1 MMEKKTK
8 IGFIVAGVLILIG
21 IAIFVTALG
30 MLNWD
35 FKNLSTIQYETSTYA
50 ISEDFHDLSVVTDTA
65 DIRFLPAEDGKCTV
79 ICEEEDNAK
88 HAVEVKDGKLTITL
102 QNKKA
107 WRDYIGI
114 NFRSPKIVVYLP
126 QEQYGDVKIQGST
139 CDVDIT
145 KDFSFASLD
154 ISVSTGDVKN
164 YASASGSVKIKTST
178 GHISVEKISAGT
190 LELKVNTG
198 DVTVCEVTCEDDV
211 KLTVSTGNAS
221 LSGILCS
228 NLTTNGDTG
237 DLFLSN
243 VIATGKFCI
252 ERTTGDVKFDACD
265 AAELMVET
273 DTGDVIGS
281 LLSAKIFFAEAET
294 GSVHVPKTTTGGRCE
309 ITTSTGDIRITI
321 E

>member
-8 IGFIVAGVLILIG
+8 VGFIVAGVLVLIG

-35 FKNLSTIQYETSTYA
+35 FKNLSTVKYETNTYTLSEEFADISISTN
-50 ISEDFHDLSVVTDTA
+50 TA
-65 DIRFLPAEDGKCTV
+65 DIRILPAEDGKCTV
-79 ICEEEDNAK
+79 ICEEETNAK

-102 QNKKA
+102 QNKKE

-139 CDVDIT
+139 CDVDIA

-178 GHISVEKISAGT
+178 GHICVEKISTGA
-190 LELKVNTG
+190 LELKVTTG
-198 DVTVCEVTCEDDV
+198 NVTVCDVTCEGDL
-211 KLTVSTGNAS
+211 KLTVSTGKAC
-221 LSGILCS
+221 LSGIRCA
-228 NLTTNGDTG
+228 NLTTTGDTG
-237 DLFLSN
+237 DLSLSN
-243 VIATGKFCI
+243 VIATGKFSI
-252 ERTTGDVKFDACD
+252 ERNTGDVKFDACD

-273 DTGDVIGS
+273 DTGNVTGS
-281 LLSAKIFFAEAET
+281 LLSDKIFIAEAET
-294 GSVHVPKTTTGGRCE
+294 GSVHVPKTTSGGRCE

>member
-21 IAIFVTALG
+21 IAIFIGALA

-50 ISEDFHDLSVVTDTA
+50 ISEDFHDLSVVTETA
-65 DIRFLPAEDGKCTV
+65 DVRILPAEDGKCTV
-79 ICEEEDNAK
+79 ICEEETNAK

-102 QNKKA
+102 QNKKT

-126 QEQYGDVKIQGST
+126 QEQYGEVKIQGST
-139 CDVDIT
+139 CDVDIA

-198 DVTVCEVTCEDDV
+198 NVTVCEVTCEDDV
-211 KLTVSTGNAS
+211 KLTVSTGKAY

>member
-50 ISEDFHDLSVVTDTA
+50 ISEDFHDLSVVTETA
-65 DIRFLPAEDGKCTV
+65 NVRILPAEDGKCTV
-79 ICEEEDNAK
+79 ICEEETNAK

-126 QEQYGDVKIQGST
+126 KEQYGDVKIQGST
-139 CDVDIT
+139 CDVDIA

-164 YASASGSVKIKTST
+164 YASVSGFVKIKTST

-198 DVTVCEVTCEDDV
+198 NVTVCEVTCEDDV
-211 KLTVSTGNAS
+211 KLTVSTGKAY
-221 LSGILCS
+221 LSGIRCS